1 MKASRI
7 PAATITRLSLYT
19 RNLEALQA
27 RGVTIVSSK
36 KLALMCQAHPAQI
49 RKDLAYFG
57 EFGVRG
63 LGYYV
68 KDLIFEI
75 RKILGLNRTWKL
87 ALVGV
92 GNLGT
97 ALVSHQNFA
106 HRGFNFVAAF
116 DSDSAKIGQ
125 RLIPGLIIEPAKKI
139 IPLCRQL
146 EVEIGVVT
154 TPAASAQRVINQ
166 LAQAPVRSIL
176 NFAPLQVQVPEGVR
190 VENVDLSARLDTLA
204 YYLTTE

>member
-7 PAATITRLSLYT
+7 PAATVTRLSLYT
-19 RNLEALQA
+19 RSLEALRA
-27 RGVTIVSSK
+27 REVTIVSSE
-36 KLALMCQAHPAQI
+36 KLARMCQVSPAQI

-68 KDLIFEI
+68 KDLLFEI
-75 RKILGLNRTWKL
+75 RKIMGLNRTWGL

-97 ALVSHQNFA
+97 ALVTHQNFA
-106 HRGFNFVAAF
+106 QRGFNFVAAF
-116 DSDSAKIGQ
+116 DSDPAKIGQ
-125 RLIPGLIIEPAKKI
+125 RLAPGLIIESAKEI

-146 EVEIGVVT
+146 EVEMGVVT
-154 TPAASAQRVINQ
+154 TPAASAQRVIDQ
-166 LAQAPVRSIL
+166 LAQVPIRSIL
-176 NFAPLQVQVPEGVR
+176 NFAPLQVQAPQGVR